1 MMIPWRDHSFLKDED
16 DLALLDDLYAANE
29 EPVTGKQF
37 YEHLFPEAVTESGTD
52 TMLYFNNLE
61 HDGSTKNHI
70 LLFGLDIGLFLTIT
84 GLLMI
89 YKQPSVLL
97 FCISLALF
105 GVLNILLQARLGKS
119 FQTD

>member
-1 MMIPWRDHSFLKDED
+1 MIPWRDSTFLKDED
-16 DLALLDDLYAANE
+16 DLALLDHLHSANE

-37 YEHLFPEAVTESGTD
+37 YEHPIPATEFGTD
-52 TMLYFNNLE
+52 TMVYFNNLE

-84 GLLMI
+84 GLLI
-89 YKQPSVLL
+89 LCVLL

-105 GVLNILLQARLGKS
+105 GILNILI
-119 FQTD
+119 QTR

>member
-16 DLALLDDLYAANE
+16 DLALLKDLESAKE
-29 EPVTGKQF
+29 PPVTGKQF
-37 YEHLFPEAVTESGTD
+37 YEHFHEEFQEPVTEV
-52 TMLYFNNLE
+52 MEYFDNLE

-89 YKQPSVLL
+89 YKHPSMVI
-97 FCISLALF
+97 FCVSLGTF
-105 GVLNILLQARLGKS
+105 GVLNILLQVGFTKL
-119 FQTD
+119 F